1 MLVKLL
7 VTQSCPSLCDPMDC
21 SPPGSSVCEILQAG
35 IWEWV
40 AISFS
45 RGSSD
50 PGIEPGSPTWQA
62 DSLPSGKVK
71 KVKDFPTREAQE
83 VLCLPQMRRLCKA
96 GCSQRNAGR
105 TGMLLELIS
114 A

>member
-7 VTQSCPSLCDPMDC
+7 VTQSCPILCDPMKC
-21 SPPGSSVCEILQAG
+21 SPPGPSVCEILQAG
-35 IWEWV
+35 IREWV
-40 AISFS
+40 AISSS

-50 PGIEPGSPTWQA
+50 PVIEPGSPALLA
-62 DSLPSGKVK
+62 DSLPPGKVK
-71 KVKDFPTREAQE
+71 KVKNFPTREAQE
-83 VLCLPQMRRLCKA
+83 ALCLQIRRLRWFR
-96 GCSQRNAGR
+96 CSQQNAGR